1 MINSKRTEIISILIM
16 SLLLLFVGFMQSW
29 SLSFSILNM
38 CIISA
43 IMSMGINMQWGYAGI
58 FNVGIMG
65 FTALGG
71 LAAVL
76 VSHAPINEA
85 WSAGGM
91 GIMISFLL
99 IVLISLIVYWVNKR
113 LKNNKKKYWIITL
126 VIVIGLILVKIV
138 YHPSVTAIEAVN
150 PTLTGFL
157 GGMGLPI
164 IFSWIVGGLFA
175 AGVAFAIGKI
185 TLGLRS
191 DYLAIATLGI
201 SEIIIAVLKSEE
213 WLARGVKNVVG
224 LKRPVPYEID
234 LQQTE
239 WFIAS
244 VKYFNESNLSDI
256 VDKLEYEKFLN
267 QLVIES
273 SIIFVKI
280 CYAILFF
287 VVLLI
292 ILYLANKA
300 QISPWGRMMRAI
312 RDNEVSANAMGKDV
326 VKRHLQVFVI
336 GSGVVGIAG
345 AMLITLDSIFTP
357 VSFQPLRYTFL
368 IWIMVI
374 VGGSGNNLGAI
385 LGGFIIWFTWIEAAP
400 ASQFIIN
407 ILTSGLEDNN
417 SFKIHLI
424 NSIPYFRYLI
434 MGAIL
439 LLIMRYRPKGILPE
453 KSSSQI

>member
-1 MINSKRTEIISILIM
+1 MIKSKRVEILSILIM
-16 SLLLLFVGFMQSW
+16 SFLFLCVGFLQSW

-76 VSHAPINEA
+76 VSHAPITEA
-85 WSAGGM
+85 WSAGGL
-91 GIMISFLL
+91 GIIISFFIL
-99 IVLISLIVYWVNKR
+99 VLISMIVYFI
-113 LKNNKKKYWIITL
+113 NKKLKTSKQKYWIITL
-126 VIVIGLILVKIV
+126 VIISGLIIIKLI
-138 YHPSVTAIEAVN
+138 YHPAVLAIEAVN

-164 IFSWIVGGLFA
+164 IFSWIVGGFFA
-175 AGVAFAIGKI
+175 AAVAFAIGKI

-213 WLARGVKNVVG
+213 WLSRGVKNVVG

-234 LQQTE
+234 LQKAD
-239 WFIAS
+239 WFIS
-244 VKYFNESNLSDI
+244 I
-256 VDKLEYEKFLN
+256 VQYLNQSYLFTITDSLQYEKVLN
-267 QLVIES
+267 QMVIES

-280 CYAILFF
+280 SYALLFF
-287 VVLLI
+287 IVLLL

-312 RDNEVSANAMGKDV
+312 RDNEISANAMGKDV
-326 VKRHLQVFVI
+326 VKRHLQIFVI

-400 ASQFIIN
+400 ASELIIN
-407 ILTSGLEDNN
+407 ILTSSLDENN
-417 SFKIHLI
+417 AFKIHLL

-434 MGAIL
+434 MGTIL

-453 KSSSQI
+453 KIRYS

>member
-1 MINSKRTEIISILIM
+1 MIKSKRVEILSILIM
-16 SLLLLFVGFMQSW
+16 SFLFLCVGFLQSW

-76 VSHAPINEA
+76 VSHAPITEA
-85 WSAGGM
+85 WSAGGL
-91 GIMISFLL
+91 GIIISFFILF
-99 IVLISLIVYWVNKR
+99 LISIIVYFI
-113 LKNNKKKYWIITL
+113 NKKLKTSKQKYWIITL
-126 VIVIGLILVKIV
+126 VIITGLIIIKLI
-138 YHPSVTAIEAVN
+138 YHPAVLAIEAVN

-164 IFSWIVGGLFA
+164 IFSWIVGGFFA
-175 AGVAFAIGKI
+175 AAVAFAIGKI

-213 WLARGVKNVVG
+213 WLSRGVKNVVG

-234 LQQTE
+234 LQKAD
-239 WFIAS
+239 WFIS
-244 VKYFNESNLSDI
+244 I
-256 VDKLEYEKFLN
+256 VQYINQSYLFTITDSLQYEKVLN
-267 QLVIES
+267 QMVIES

-280 CYAILFF
+280 SYALLFF
-287 VVLLI
+287 IVLLI

-312 RDNEVSANAMGKDV
+312 RDNEISANAMGKDV
-326 VKRHLQVFVI
+326 VKRHLQIFVI

-400 ASQFIIN
+400 ASELIIN
-407 ILTSGLEDNN
+407 ILTSSLEENN
-417 SFKIHLI
+417 AFKIHLL

-434 MGAIL
+434 MGTIL

-453 KSSSQI
+453 KIRYS

>member
-113 LKNNKKKYWIITL
+113 LKNDKKKYWIITL

-244 VKYFNESNLSDI
+244 VKYFYESHLLEI
-256 VDKLEYEKFLN
+256 VDKLEYEKILN

-400 ASQFIIN
+400 ASQFVIN
-407 ILTSGLEDNN
+407 ILTSGLEDTN

-434 MGAIL
+434 MGTIL

-453 KSSSQI
+453 KIRYS

>member
-1 MINSKRTEIISILIM
+1 MIKSNRLEILSILIM
-16 SLLLLFVGFMQSW
+16 SLLLLLVGFSQSW

-76 VSHAPINEA
+76 VSHAPITEA
-85 WSAGGM
+85 WSAGGL
-91 GIMISFLL
+91 GIMISFLIL
-99 IVLISLIVYWVNKR
+99 VLISLIVYWINRKLKTNK
-113 LKNNKKKYWIITL
+113 KKKYWIITL
-126 VIVIGLILVKIV
+126 VIIIGLIIVKLI
-138 YHPSVTAIEAVN
+138 YHPSVLAIEAVN

-164 IFSWIVGGLFA
+164 IFSWIVGGFFA
-175 AGVAFAIGKI
+175 AAVAFVIGKI

-213 WLARGVKNVVG
+213 WLSRGVKNVVG

-239 WFIAS
+239 WFISAVQYLNQS
-244 VKYFNESNLSDI
+244 YLVNI
-256 VDKLEYEKFLN
+256 IDKLEYEKVLN
-267 QLVIES
+267 QLVINS

-280 CYAILFF
+280 CYAILFSI
-287 VVLLI
+287 VLLI

-312 RDNEVSANAMGKDV
+312 RDNETSANAMGKNV
-326 VKRHLQVFVI
+326 VNRHLQIFVI

-345 AMLITLDSIFTP
+345 AMLITLDSLFTP
-357 VSFQPLRYTFL
+357 ISFQPLRYTFL

-400 ASQFIIN
+400 AAKFVIN
-407 ILTSGLEDNN
+407 ILTSGLEDTN
-417 SFKIHLI
+417 SFKIHLL

-434 MGAIL
+434 MGTIL
-439 LLIMRYRPKGILPE
+439 LLIMRYRPKGIIPE
-453 KSSSQI
+453 KIRYS